1 MIHPRNIVIA
11 PVITEKSE
19 GQVSGNNTY
28 TFKVSIN
35 ANKIEI
41 KKAIEHIFSVKVLNV
56 NTIRM
61 IGKPKRLGK
70 YSGKRRLP
78 VLTASDIDDEDEA
91 KTDED
96 EDDDFAPV
104 AKVVVAPSFDVE
116 AFAATEFDA
125 E

>member
-1 MIHPRNIVIA
+1 MIHPRIVIA
-11 PVITEKSE
+11 PVITEKRRPGE
-19 GQVSGNNTY
+19 GNNTY

-70 YSGKRRLP
+70 YSGKRPDWKKAIVTLRSGDKI
-78 VLTASDIDDEDEA
+78 A
-91 KTDED
+91 
-96 EDDDFAPV
+96 DFEV
-104 AKVVVAPSFDVE
+104 
-116 AFAATEFDA
+116 
-125 E
+125 